1 MSRERREK
9 GPRHVNGFDLETPY
23 EGAGRLA
30 WNSFLDTLDP
40 QTACRLCGVDHFP
53 HWLASSANWQLLIE
67 YLSKHYPDEMPVRQA
82 LCLAIQERKPD
93 PKSEQA
99 AWWKAM
105 EHVVP
110 DLERFAYL
118 YCHGLIKPQSEAMCE
133 EGWQAGVNPLTDS
146 SAPAVMM
153 V

>member
-1 MSRERREK
+1 MRRKRREN

-30 WNSFLDTLDP
+30 WHSFLDTLDP
-40 QTACRLCGVDHFP
+40 QIACRLCGVDHFP

-67 YLSKHYPDEMPVRQA
+67 YLAKSYPDGMPVRQA
-82 LCLAIQERKPD
+82 LCLAIKERRPD
-93 PKSEQA
+93 PKSENA

-118 YCHGLIKPQSEAMCE
+118 YCHGLIKPQSEAILE
-133 EGWQAGVNPLTDS
+133 DGWEAGVNHMTDS
-146 SAPAVMM
+146 DAPAVM
-153 V
+153 VV